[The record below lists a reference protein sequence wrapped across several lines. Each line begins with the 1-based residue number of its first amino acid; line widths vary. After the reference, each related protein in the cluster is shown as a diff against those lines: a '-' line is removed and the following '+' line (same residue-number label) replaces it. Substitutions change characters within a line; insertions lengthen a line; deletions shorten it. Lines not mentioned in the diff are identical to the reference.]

1 MKVLY
6 IAAGVA
12 VFAVIAYAIGP
23 DVVRY
28 VRISSM

>member
-1 MKVLY
+1 MKAFY
-6 IAAGVA
+6 IVAGAAI
-12 VFAVIAYAIGP
+12 FAVLAYAIGP